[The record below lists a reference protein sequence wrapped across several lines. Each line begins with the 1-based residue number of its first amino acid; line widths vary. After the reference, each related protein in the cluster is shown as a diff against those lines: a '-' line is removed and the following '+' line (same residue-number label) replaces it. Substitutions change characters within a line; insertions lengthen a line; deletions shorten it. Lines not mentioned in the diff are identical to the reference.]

1 MFENFK
7 KITIKGGYFESE
19 TELEVFKKYAISV
32 VYGRNGSG
40 KSTIA
45 RSIRCLIAEDGS
57 TTKENSG
64 LEVKSDVVI
73 PEDLKSSVYVFDE
86 DFVNSHVK
94 VASEGL
100 DTIVMLGEQVELDGK
115 IEKAQRELERL
126 IEKGNQLDE
135 KKQKYNNPEDKISPL
150 YYYGQIKDGFREKGG
165 WFDVIRTL
173 EGKGLRS
180 LFTNT
185 MLNKLLEMDEP
196 KTTYDELRKQLL
208 YDLILYQKAIGG
220 REVHWKDESLGLPW
234 TLKEVEDVLT
244 YPLDNPELS
253 DRELRLMDLIN
264 MVSFRPQHFSQENT
278 KEMIEQN
285 WDFCPL
291 CLREI
296 NGTDRKN
303 AAETLKRI
311 LNEKA
316 MKYENKLNGL
326 LEKLRDREVELPVF
340 PEGLFSDE
348 INAAQVALTH
358 LNKTLADIRGFV
370 EHRKRN
376 IYTTMDDAISE
387 KVRKIYSHAL
397 NDWKKAR
404 HKIKECVEKYNEAVY
419 QHQELHVKILDEN
432 YQVARK
438 RFSSIL
444 NDYRFASENQFRNST
459 ALDNNLVAQE
469 KKKKTIRNLQQQKE
483 RTDIA
488 LDYINQELQYV
499 FYNKRKIRLEQG
511 KGCYLLKVNGRSV
524 EPDKISVG
532 ERNVLGLC
540 YYFAMFY
547 KGKKDAKNY
556 SSEYLAVIDDPVSSF
571 DYGNRV
577 GVMSLLR
584 DQFDKILKGN
594 ANSRILVMSHDLHSV
609 FDLVK
614 VRNDILGK
622 SDKSFLEL
630 VNRKLDVKNVQ
641 NEYKKLLDQVYEY
654 AADDREE
661 EYDDVLE
668 MSIGNIMRR
677 MMEAF
682 SSFCYNEPFEKMARE
697 ENVLALVPEKKR
709 GYYEN
714 LMWRLVLN
722 SESHTEEGANSLS
735 IMAKYFTRE
744 EKQKTAKSL
753 LLFLYYINKV
763 HLVAYL
769 KEKNEKVDKIKKIES
784 WMTEDL

>member
-677 MMEAF
+677 MIGV
-682 SSFCYNEPFEKMARE
+682 FE
-697 ENVLALVPEKKR
+697 
-709 GYYEN
+709 
-714 LMWRLVLN
+714 
-722 SESHTEEGANSLS
+722 
-735 IMAKYFTRE
+735 
-744 EKQKTAKSL
+744 L
-753 LLFLYYINKV
+753 LL
-763 HLVAYL
+763 
-769 KEKNEKVDKIKKIES
+769 
-784 WMTEDL
+784 